1 MKKII
6 LTSILLST
14 ILFSHQSQ
22 ALPQN
27 KAEYCERI
35 VHENTIFD
43 LSDLSENLMAF
54 KNQGGVFNGGVCW
67 WHSRFQRNIFYLGV
81 LKPDAPKPSREEAKQ
96 IIKKIRAGKEVVT
109 INGFQSFNDFTR
121 EFQKDIIKELEN
133 WQIYDGVVLG
143 SWVLGVKGDTKIQSD
158 KLSQMMNDLFQY
170 VEVQNK
176 IAYQKLQIKGIT
188 AHAWLVVGIKKATNG
203 FEIGYIDSN
212 NPMMSE
218 NYSFKHGDESFFVK
232 GYGHFVPYTEFQREE
247 ERLKRVAIQY
257 CSNQRMTQS
266 QLAFQEK
273 QDLNDY
279 QRDLAEAKKR
289 KN

>member
-6 LTSILLST
+6 LFSFLLST
-14 ILFSHQSQ
+14 IVCSLPTF

-27 KAEYCERI
+27 KAEYCERM

-43 LSDLSENLMAF
+43 LSDLTENLIAF
-54 KNQGGVFNGGVCW
+54 KNQGGLFNGGVCW
-67 WHSRFQRNIFYLGV
+67 WHSRFQRNILYLGQ
-81 LKPDAPKPSREEAKQ
+81 LKPEAPKLSRDEAKQ
-96 IIKKIRAGKEVVT
+96 IIKKIRAGNEIVT
-109 INGFQSFNDFTR
+109 INGFQSFNDFTN
-121 EFQKDIIKELEN
+121 EYKKEIIKELEN

-143 SWVLGVKGDTKIQSD
+143 SWVLGVKGDTKIEAN
-158 KLSQMMNDLFQY
+158 KLSQMMNDLFNY

-188 AHAWLVVGIKKATNG
+188 AHAWLVAGMKKASNG
-203 FEIGYIDSN
+203 YDIGYIDSN

-218 NYSFKHGDESFFVK
+218 NYSYKNGDESFFVK

-247 ERLKRVAIQY
+247 ERLKRVATQY
-257 CSNQRMTQS
+257 CSQQRMTQS

-273 QDLNDY
+273 QDLKDY

-289 KN
+289 KY